1 MRSEW
6 QIGIGAL
13 LLLLASPVAGAGRS
27 GGAATAHDGPWF
39 NPKGCKRLEKTWATS
54 SGAYS
59 RDDPGRITC
68 DLQIH
73 VCGDVIER
81 SQDVDKSQGCPS
93 SLNYKSVP
101 VRVVCCDK
109 WRNGQTAGSQCNGT
123 VDADCDGIPNQDDD
137 EPLTPSQPKPAVPS
151 P

>member
-1 MRSEW
+1 MRSDW
-6 QIGIGAL
+6 QVGCGAL
-13 LLLLASPVAGAGRS
+13 LLWVSAIAWAGPP

-39 NPKGCKRLEKTWATS
+39 NTKNCKNLEKSWATS

-59 RDDPGRITC
+59 RDDSTKITC

-73 VCGDVIER
+73 ICGDVVER
-81 SQDVDKSQGCPS
+81 SQDVDKSQGCPA
-93 SLNYKSVP
+93 SLKYKSVP

-109 WRNGQTAGSQCNGT
+109 WRNGQTAGSQCNGM

-137 EPLTPSQPKPAVPS
+137 EPLTPSQPKAATPAH
-151 P
+151 